1 MKHLLLRYQRELTV
15 FAAVL
20 IATGGFAIAA
30 LVSEGSQ
37 AVGAGTYVVRSD
49 TSGLL
54 VTGEVLERHDE
65 RARPDRDGREVADA
79 ARQDADADAP
89 CGARRPRARDCH
101 GDGLAVPASGLAS
114 PALTVTESETLTV
127 RQVETRL
134 RDADCGRLPQTV
146 TETVVVTETLPATT
160 ATVEAPPSSE

>member
-54 VTGEVLERHDE
+54 VTGEVLDVTTN
-65 RARPDRDGREVADA
+65 ARGRTVTVVKWQYA
-79 ARQDADADAP
+79 AGQDADADAP
-89 CGARRPRARDCH
+89 C
-101 GDGLAVPASGLAS
+101 
-114 PALTVTESETLTV
+114 
-127 RQVETRL
+127 
-134 RDADCGRLPQTV
+134 
-146 TETVVVTETLPATT
+146 
-160 ATVEAPPSSE
+160 